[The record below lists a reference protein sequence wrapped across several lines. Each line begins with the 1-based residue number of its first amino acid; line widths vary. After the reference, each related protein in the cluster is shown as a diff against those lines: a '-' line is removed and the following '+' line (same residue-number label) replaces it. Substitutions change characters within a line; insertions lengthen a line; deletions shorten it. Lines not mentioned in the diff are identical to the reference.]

1 MSVALIKKEINLK
14 KIDFIAGGETA
25 GIPYAAWISEKVN
38 KPMLYIRKKPKDF
51 GKLSQIEGD
60 IKKNSKVLLIEDL
73 FTDGKSK
80 IHFCNAIRKAGAKVS
95 SIFVI
100 FNNGLLNVVMTKIDL
115 VKASGLCWP
124 KIDRR
129 DRLGCGGKEIVL

>member
-1 MSVALIKKEINLK
+1 MR
-14 KIDFIAGGETA
+14 
-25 GIPYAAWISEKVN
+25 N
-38 KPMLYIRKKPKDF
+38 KLRI
-51 GKLSQIEGD
+51 
-60 IKKNSKVLLIEDL
+60 LLIEDL
-73 FTDGKSK
+73 STDGQSK

-100 FNNGLLNVVMTKIDL
+100 FNNGLLNVVMIKIDL
-115 VKASGLCWP
+115 VKASGLCWL